1 LFRVQ
6 RTHSPALVEA
16 ALQTGKGAALN
27 VLNDIRGKER
37 EEIKPKLHG
46 VMVSVEVSLPLLRL
60 WGSASKVFGNINE
73 IPRKYTLFVWNRR
86 F

>member
-46 VMVSVEVSLPLLRL
+46 VMVSVGSFFAVAEIMGVLLP
-60 WGSASKVFGNINE
+60 
-73 IPRKYTLFVWNRR
+73 R
-86 F
+86 FLAILMNTS